1 MLGCDL
7 IGFHVQNHCNNFL
20 DTANRLMESRVDTEK
35 FSVVRSGRETLVR
48 SFPISVDLDVFGA
61 PTENVLKQK
70 EKIREELHLDGR
82 IVAVSVERIDYTKG
96 IVERLLAIDRFL
108 EKYPEYRK
116 RFVFIQIAAPSRT
129 HIKRYHDLVA
139 EIDELVERKNWKYSE
154 GDWSPVIYLKRQFT
168 HEEIS
173 PYYQMADLCIVS
185 SLHDGMNLVAKEF
198 VAAKNDMS
206 GILLLSRFTGAFREL
221 TDAVPINPYAIEEFA
236 DSIRGAI
243 EMPVEEKQRR
253 MMRMREIVSR
263 NNVYFWAA
271 SIIAELVELRNTQS
285 IRKE

>member
-1 MLGCDL
+1 MNLAD
-7 IGFHVQNHCNNFL
+7 
-20 DTANRLMESRVDTEK
+20 K
-35 FSVVRSGRETLVR
+35 
-48 SFPISVDLDVFGA
+48 
-61 PTENVLKQK
+61 
-70 EKIREELHLDGR
+70 

-96 IVERLLAIDRFL
+96 IVERILAIDRFL

-154 GDWSPVIYLKRQFT
+154 GDWRPIIYLKRQFT

-173 PYYQMADLCIVS
+173 PYYQLADLCIVS

-198 VAAKNDMS
+198 IAAKHDLS
-206 GILLLSRFTGAFREL
+206 GILLLSRFTGAAREL
-221 TDAVPINPYAIEEFA
+221 TDAVQINPYAIEEFA
-236 DSIRGAI
+236 DSIKEAI
-243 EMPVEEKQRR
+243 EMPAEEKRRR
-253 MMRMREIVSR
+253 MTRMREIVGR

-271 SIIAELVELRNTQS
+271 SIITELTAVQSTQPPQGT
-285 IRKE
+285 RAV

>member
-1 MLGCDL
+1 
-7 IGFHVQNHCNNFL
+7 
-20 DTANRLMESRVDTEK
+20 VDP
-35 FSVVRSGRETLVR
+35 G
-48 SFPISVDLDVFGA
+48 VFGT
-61 PTENVLKQK
+61 PTESVLKQK
-70 EKIREELHLDGR
+70 EKICEELNLAGK

-129 HIKRYHDLVA
+129 HIKRYHDLVG
-139 EIDELVERKNWKYSE
+139 EIDELVDRTNWKYSE

-173 PYYQMADLCIVS
+173 PYYQLADLCIVS

-198 VAAKNDMS
+198 IAAKYDLS
-206 GILLLSRFTGAFREL
+206 GILLLSRFTGAAREL

-236 DSIRGAI
+236 ESIRGAI
-243 EMPVEEKQRR
+243 EMPAEEKRRR
-253 MMRMREIVSR
+253 MARMREIVSK

-271 SIIAELVELRNTQS
+271 NIITELTAVQNSQPLQ
-285 IRKE
+285 KE

>member
-1 MLGCDL
+1 
-7 IGFHVQNHCNNFL
+7 
-20 DTANRLMESRVDTEK
+20 VDP
-35 FSVVRSGRETLVR
+35 G
-48 SFPISVDLDVFGA
+48 VFGT
-61 PTENVLKQK
+61 PTESVLKQK
-70 EKIREELHLDGR
+70 EKICEELNLAGK

-129 HIKRYHDLVA
+129 HIKRYHDLVG
-139 EIDELVERKNWKYSE
+139 EIDELVDRTNWKYSE
-154 GDWSPVIYLKRQFT
+154 GFWSPVIYLKRQFT

-173 PYYQMADLCIVS
+173 PYYQLADLCIVS

-198 VAAKNDMS
+198 IAAKYDLS
-206 GILLLSRFTGAFREL
+206 GILLLSRFTGAAREL

-236 DSIRGAI
+236 ESIRGAI
-243 EMPVEEKQRR
+243 EMPAEEKRRR
-253 MMRMREIVSR
+253 MARMREIVSK

-271 SIIAELVELRNTQS
+271 NIITELTAVQNSQPLQ
-285 IRKE
+285 KE